1 MIAHLSGKLLSK
13 QPNQVIVDVNGVG
26 YEVHVPLSTFYELGE
41 IGGPVQLRIYTHVR
55 EDTIALFG
63 FKSAKE
69 KLMFEEVTSISGI
82 GPKLGITILSGMP
95 VDELVAAIRQSNL
108 ARLTSI
114 PGVGK
119 KTAERLVVEL
129 RDKLAKL
136 GAEPT
141 GEQAPSAGASQS
153 QEDVV
158 SALVNLG
165 YAKPAAEKAVQ
176 TAVSTSKSEPA
187 FEDLLRTALR
197 QLSR

>member
-41 IGGPVQLRIYTHVR
+41 IGSPVQLRIYTHVR

-69 KLMFEEVTSISGI
+69 KLMFEQVTSISGI

-114 PGVGK
+114 PGIGK

-129 RDKLAKL
+129 RDKLAKTV
-136 GAEPT
+136 PT
-141 GEQAPSAGASQS
+141 GEQTAAQS
-153 QEDVV
+153 VPQPQEDVI

-165 YAKPAAEKAVQ
+165 YAKPSAEKAVQ
-176 TAVSTSKSEPA
+176 AVLSTSKPEPA
-187 FEDLLRTALR
+187 FEELLRTALR

>member
-41 IGGPVQLRIYTHVR
+41 VGSPVQLRIYTHVR

-63 FKSAKE
+63 FKSANE
-69 KLMFEEVTSISGI
+69 KLMFEQVTSISGI

-114 PGVGK
+114 PGIGK

-129 RDKLAKL
+129 RDKLAKTV
-136 GAEPT
+136 PT
-141 GEQAPSAGASQS
+141 GEQAAAQGVSQP
-153 QEDVV
+153 QEDVI

-165 YAKPAAEKAVQ
+165 YAKASAEKAVQ
-176 TAVSTSKSEPA
+176 TVVSTSKAEPA
-187 FEDLLRTALR
+187 FEELLRTALR

>member
-26 YEVHVPLSTFYELGE
+26 YEVHVPLSTFYEVGE
-41 IGGPVQLRIYTHVR
+41 IGSPVQLRIYTHVR

-69 KLMFEEVTSISGI
+69 KLMFEQVTSISGI

-114 PGVGK
+114 PGIGK

-129 RDKLAKL
+129 RDKLAKTV
-136 GAEPT
+136 PT
-141 GEQAPSAGASQS
+141 GEQTAAQS
-153 QEDVV
+153 VPQPQEDVI

-165 YAKPAAEKAVQ
+165 YAKPSAEKAVQ
-176 TAVSTSKSEPA
+176 AVVSTSRSEPA
-187 FEDLLRTALR
+187 FEELLRTALR

>member
-41 IGGPVQLRIYTHVR
+41 TGSPVQLRIYTHVR

-63 FKSAKE
+63 FKSANE
-69 KLMFEEVTSISGI
+69 KLMFEQVTSISGI

-114 PGVGK
+114 PGIGK

-129 RDKLAKL
+129 RDKLAKVV
-136 GAEPT
+136 AVPAD
-141 GEQAPSAGASQS
+141 EQTATHGVSQP
-153 QEDVV
+153 QEDVI

-165 YAKPAAEKAVQ
+165 YAKASAEKAVQ
-176 TAVSTSKSEPA
+176 TVVSTSKTEPA
-187 FEDLLRTALR
+187 FEELLRTALR

>member
-1 MIAHLSGKLLSK
+1 MIAHLSGKLLNK

-26 YEVHVPLSTFYELGE
+26 YEVQIPLSTFYEIGE
-41 IGGPVQLRIYTHVR
+41 IGSLVQLRIYTHVR

-63 FKSAKE
+63 FKTQKE
-69 KLMFEEVTSISGI
+69 KLMFEQVTSISGI

-95 VDELVAAIRQSNL
+95 VDDLVGAIRQSNL

-114 PGVGK
+114 PGIGK

-129 RDKLAKL
+129 RDKLAKV
-136 GAEPT
+136 GATIPE
-141 GEQAPSAGASQS
+141 ESAAPSSSQH
-153 QEDVV
+153 QQDVI

-165 YAKPAAEKAVQ
+165 YAKPSAEKAVQ
-176 TAVSTSKSEPA
+176 TIVSSSTSEPP
-187 FEDLLRTALR
+187 FEEMLRAALR